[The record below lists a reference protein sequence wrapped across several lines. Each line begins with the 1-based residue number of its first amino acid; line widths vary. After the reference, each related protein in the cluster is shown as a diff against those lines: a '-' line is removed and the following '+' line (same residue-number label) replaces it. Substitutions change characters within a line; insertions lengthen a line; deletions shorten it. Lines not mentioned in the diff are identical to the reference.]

1 MQPNLPVIPETITVH
16 LGRPS
21 DNAQNVTLSFPD
33 YIKNVASSEI
43 YPTWPENAIRANIYS
58 QISFALNRI
67 YTEYYRVRGYP
78 FDITN
83 STAYDQSFV
92 YNRDVFENISQI
104 VDEIFNSYV
113 QRQGSVEP
121 LFTQYCDGV
130 EVKCD
135 GLSQWGTV
143 TLAEQGL
150 LPYEILQYYYGNDI
164 NIISDVPV
172 EGITGSAPQVPLR
185 FGSSGPPVQQIQIRL
200 NRISNNYPAIP
211 KIYPVDGVY
220 GIETE
225 NAVKEFQRIFN
236 LDQDGVIGKNT
247 WYRIQYIYNS
257 VKRLNELNSE
267 GLTLDEISSEYPS
280 ELKLGSVGDGVFT
293 LQYYLNYISNFVD
306 TVLPVTPDRIFGEQT
321 LQSVLSFQRTYG
333 LEETGV
339 VEEVTWNSIYNVYLG
354 LLSSVPLEY
363 REGVIIPFPGVLL
376 RVGSQGDDVRVLQSY
391 LNYISKFYT
400 QIPSVSVD
408 GTFGAQTEAAVSA
421 FQDLFGIDV
430 ARKGVVASVTW
441 NAITD
446 VYEDIYYGNMVSA
459 NQYPGYTIL

>member
-1 MQPNLPVIPETITVH
+1 MQANLPVIPESITVH
-16 LGRPS
+16 LGRP
-21 DNAQNVTLSFPD
+21 DEDAQNVTLSFPD

-43 YPTWPENAIRANIYS
+43 YPTWPESAIRANIYS

-67 YTEYYRVRGYP
+67 YTEYYRVRGYS

-83 STAYDQSFV
+83 STAFDQSFV
-92 YNRDVFENISQI
+92 YNRDIFENISKI

-130 EVKCD
+130 RVTCP

-143 TLAEQGL
+143 TLAEEGL
-150 LPYEILQYYYGNDI
+150 TPYEILQNYYGDDI
-164 NIISDVPV
+164 NIITDVPV
-172 EGITGSAPQVPLR
+172 EGISGSAPQVPLR
-185 FGSSGPPVQQIQIRL
+185 FGSSGPAVQQIQIRL

-211 KIYPVDGVY
+211 KIYPVDGFF

-225 NAVKEFQRIFN
+225 NAVKAFQQIFN
-236 LDQDGVIGKNT
+236 LEADGVIGKNT

-267 GLTLDEISSEYPS
+267 GLTLEEISSEYPS

-293 LQYYLNYISNFVD
+293 LQYYLDYISNFVD
-306 TVLPVTPDRIFGEQT
+306 TVLQVTPDRIFGDQT

-333 LEETGV
+333 LEQNGIVDEV
-339 VEEVTWNSIYNVYLG
+339 VWNSIYNVYLG
-354 LLSSVPLEY
+354 LLSSVPFEY

-376 RVGSQGDDVRVLQSY
+376 RQGSQGEDVRVLQSY
-391 LNYISKFYT
+391 LNYISKVYT
-400 QIPSVSVD
+400 QIPTVTVD
-408 GTFGAQTEAAVSA
+408 GTFGEQTEQAVIA
-421 FQDLFGIDV
+421 FQDLFGVDV

-446 VYEDIYYGNMVSA
+446 VYEDIYYGSMVNA

>member
-1 MQPNLPVIPETITVH
+1 MQTNLPVIPENITVH
-16 LGRPS
+16 LGRP
-21 DNAQNVTLSFPD
+21 DENAQNVTVSCPD

-83 STAYDQSFV
+83 STAFDQSFV
-92 YNRDVFENISQI
+92 YNRDIFENISRI
-104 VDEIFNSYV
+104 VDEIFDSYI

-121 LFTQYCDGV
+121 LFAQYCDGV
-130 EVKCD
+130 EVMCA

-143 TLAEQGL
+143 PLANEGL
-150 LPYEILQYYYGNDI
+150 LPYEILQYYYGDDI
-164 NIISDVPV
+164 NIITNVPV
-172 EGITGSAPQVPLR
+172 EGISGSAPRVPLR
-185 FGSSGPPVQQIQIRL
+185 FGSSGPNVQQIQIRL

-211 KIYPVDGVY
+211 KIYPVDGVF

-225 NAVKEFQRIFN
+225 NAVKKFQEIFN
-236 LDQDGVIGKNT
+236 LEQDGVVGKDT
-247 WYRIQYIYNS
+247 WYRIQYLYNS

-267 GLTLDEISSEYPS
+267 GLTLEEISSQYPNQ
-280 ELKLGSVGDGVFT
+280 LAIGSSGDGVFT
-293 LQYYLNYISNFVD
+293 LQYYLDYISNFVD
-306 TVLPVTPDRIFGEQT
+306 TVSSVTPDRIFGEET
-321 LQSVLSFQRTYG
+321 RQSVISFQRTYG
-333 LEETGV
+333 LEQTGIVDEV
-339 VEEVTWNSIYNVYLG
+339 VWNSIYNVYLG

-363 REGVIIPFPGVLL
+363 REGVIIPFPGTLL

-391 LNYISKFYT
+391 LNYISRVYP

-408 GTFGAQTEAAVSA
+408 GVFGVGTEQAVRA

-430 ARKGVVASVTW
+430 PRKGVVASVTW
-441 NAITD
+441 KAITD
-446 VYEDIYYGNMVSA
+446 VYEDIYYGSMVNA
-459 NQYPGYTIL
+459 RQFPGYKIL

>member
-92 YNRDVFENISQI
+92 YNRDIFENISRI
-104 VDEIFNSYV
+104 VDEIFDSYV

-130 EVKCD
+130 EVTCP

-150 LPYEILQYYYGNDI
+150 LPYEILQYYYGDDI
-164 NIISDVPV
+164 NIVTNVPV
-172 EGITGSAPQVPLR
+172 EGISGSAPRVPLR
-185 FGSSGPPVQQIQIRL
+185 FGSSGPNVQQIQIRL

-225 NAVKEFQRIFN
+225 EAVKKFQEIFN
-236 LDQDGVIGKNT
+236 LVADGVVGKDT

-267 GLTLDEISSEYPS
+267 GLTLEEISSQYPS
-280 ELKLGSVGDGVFT
+280 ELSLGSVGDGVFA
-293 LQYYLNYISNFVD
+293 LQYYLEYISNFVD
-306 TVLPVTPDRIFGEQT
+306 TVSNVTPDRIFGEQT
-321 LQSVLSFQRTYG
+321 RQSVLSFQRTYG
-333 LEETGV
+333 LPETGV
-339 VEEVTWNSIYNVYLG
+339 VDEVVWNSIYNVYLG

-363 REGVIIPFPGVLL
+363 REGVIIPFPGVIL
-376 RVGSQGDDVRVLQSY
+376 RRGSQGDDVRVLQSY
-391 LNYISKFYT
+391 LNYIARVYP
-400 QIPSVSVD
+400 QIPTVTVD
-408 GTFGAQTEAAVSA
+408 GMFGPATEAAVTA

-430 ARKGVVASVTW
+430 ARKGVVANVTW
-441 NAITD
+441 DAITS
-446 VYEDIYYGNMVSA
+446 VYEDIYYGSMVSA

>member
-1 MQPNLPVIPETITVH
+1 MQANLPVIPETITVH
-16 LGRPS
+16 LGRPN

-130 EVKCD
+130 EVSCE

-150 LPYEILQYYYGNDI
+150 LPYEILQYYYGDDI
-164 NIISDVPV
+164 NIITDVPV
-172 EGITGSAPQVPLR
+172 EGIRGSAPQVPLR
-185 FGSSGPPVQQIQIRL
+185 FGSSGPAVQQIQIRL

-220 GIETE
+220 GVETE

-280 ELKLGSVGDGVFT
+280 ELKVGSVGDGVFT

-306 TVLPVTPDRIFGEQT
+306 TVAQVTPDRIFGEQT

-333 LEETGV
+333 LEETGI

-400 QIPSVSVD
+400 QIPSVTVD
-408 GTFGAQTEAAVSA
+408 GTFGAQTEQAVSA

-446 VYEDIYYGNMVSA
+446 VYEDIYYGSMVNA
-459 NQYPGYTIL
+459 DQYPGYTIL